1 MNTYINRAV
10 FFLAAFALSSV
21 FAQQVA
27 APQQG
32 APVVLPTIPLNLAE
46 LSTKDTAGFE
56 TYSKRIALVQ
66 DSIVAMQAEIENV
79 KQKASSSMPALEPKG
94 EYEKQVDFDAR
105 KAKWEK
111 ELSEKTQLDI
121 KVFADRLADLEKTKK
136 KIEENQT
143 SLYCFVEIK
152 SNPAAAAVSINGTA
166 LGATPLEYNNF
177 LPGYM
182 AIRIQKENYEPWDT
196 TLTLQAG
203 QKLKLNVAM
212 AEASIFSKEEELDF
226 PQILAK
232 DTTTK
237 GYYKRIRR
245 VKARGEQVDGEREI
259 IFEKYMKSRP
269 VLAPKQPGETARDY
283 ERKQYLLR
291 ADSIKYVERLNQ
303 KHGAY
308 KDKLARTIKVLE
320 NYIIESESLVIT
332 EAPANPLVALGAY
345 DADKEFFEIE
355 VFDTTSVQSPFYFVG
370 RVGIPLDTA
379 KVMNR
384 SLEGFLVGV
393 SYLNYPF
400 VYRDSSYNLA
410 MKELILSR
418 KAVPLKVDGAFK
430 PIAKFEA
437 KEGYAAWRAHA
448 DSLLNGTLKPQSLD
462 VNYALSAKEG
472 AAGGGLGLR
481 GWTRVLTFAAAAT
494 CGTFAVM
501 KHLKAGDSADK
512 FNSIK
517 KDQPTTNANGE
528 YTQWYNSLKHNKDEA
543 EKNETSR
550 NIFGAAAGVFAVG
563 GILTFVF

>member
-1 MNTYINRAV
+1 MNIYINRAI
-10 FFLAAFALSSV
+10 FFLATFALSSV
-21 FAQQVA
+21 FAQQ
-27 APQQG
+27 G
-32 APVVLPTIPLNLAE
+32 APVALPTTPLNLAE
-46 LSTKDTAGFE
+46 LSAKDTASFE

-66 DSIVAMQAEIENV
+66 DSIVAMQAEIEGV

-111 ELSEKTQLDI
+111 ELSEKTQRDI
-121 KVFADRLADLEKTKK
+121 KVFADRLAELEKTKK
-136 KIEENQT
+136 KIEENQA

-152 SNPAAAAVSINGTA
+152 SNPAAAAVSVNGTA

-182 AIRIQKENYEPWDT
+182 VIKIQKENFEPWDT

-203 QKLKLNVAM
+203 QKLKLNVAL

-232 DTTTK
+232 DTTTQ
-237 GYYKRIRR
+237 GYYNRIKR
-245 VKARGEQVDGEREI
+245 VKARGEQIDGEREI
-259 IFEKYMKSRP
+259 IFDKYIKSRP
-269 VLAPKQPGETARDY
+269 VLPPKQPGETARDY

-291 ADSIKYVERLNQ
+291 ADSVKYVERLNQ

-308 KDKLARTIKVLE
+308 KEKLARTIKVLE
-320 NYIIESESLVIT
+320 NYIIESESLIIT
-332 EAPANPLVALGAY
+332 EAPSSPLVALGAY
-345 DADKEFFEIE
+345 DADKEFFDIE

-370 RVGIPLDTA
+370 KVGIPLDTA

-384 SLEGFLVGV
+384 SLEGFLISI

-400 VYRDSSYNLA
+400 VFGDSSFNLA

-418 KAVPLKVDGAFK
+418 REVPLKVDGAFK
-430 PIAKFEA
+430 PIARFEA

-462 VNYALSAKEG
+462 VNYALSVKEG
-472 AAGGGLGLR
+472 AAGGGLGWR
-481 GWTRVLTFAAAAT
+481 GWTRILTFAAAASST
-494 CGTFAVM
+494 TLAVM
-501 KHLKAGDSADK
+501 SHLNVVKYTDR
-512 FNSIK
+512 FNNISK
-517 KDQPTTNANGE
+517 TRPSGVSKEE
-528 YTQWYNSLKHNKDEA
+528 YTIWYTNNHESMQRNLDTVRD
-543 EKNETSR
+543 NETSR
-550 NIFGAAAGVFAVG
+550 NISSVAAGVFAVA